1 VQAEW
6 IGTAHA
12 DAWAGLQSSGH
23 AASYCEGCHTVGAL
37 GNAVTNPNVGW
48 AVTNDPRFHDVQCE
62 SCHGPGISH
71 VSAPA
76 AERPL
81 ASFEAG
87 TNVQNGCG
95 ECHNGTHHPFVE
107 QWAQSAH
114 GAGPNTAYA
123 GSRGSC
129 ARCHEGQAALEQTF
143 GVDAEYLEKGDG
155 EIRTITCVVC
165 HDPHGSP
172 FDGQLRASINVPD
185 RTNLC
190 MTCHTRRGEPW
201 SSHGPHAAQGLLV
214 LSEDVGYIPE
224 GFDRAIADIPNPH
237 GPRNNNQLCARCHVA
252 SLTITDASGDF
263 LLESVGHT
271 FEAVSCLDADGLPVF
286 EGSCDVEDRTFAT
299 CTGSGCHGSETF
311 ARNAYVR
318 NRNRINTLLD
328 ELWEDSNR
336 NHVME
341 ATDGGLLP
349 QVIAQGRGGDL
360 DPGNSTMTPAKG
372 ALWNGMLAWTGDR
385 THWSDGEVG
394 GVHFSS
400 HPNSGNG
407 VHNPHLL
414 KALLLASIGE
424 VRSAYGLQ

>member
-1 VQAEW
+1 
-6 IGTAHA
+6 
-12 DAWAGLQSSGH
+12 
-23 AASYCEGCHTVGAL
+23 
-37 GNAVTNPNVGW
+37 
-48 AVTNDPRFHDVQCE
+48 
-62 SCHGPGISH
+62 
-71 VSAPA
+71 
-76 AERPL
+76 
-81 ASFEAG
+81 
-87 TNVQNGCG
+87 
-95 ECHNGTHHPFVE
+95 
-107 QWAQSAH
+107 
-114 GAGPNTAYA
+114 
-123 GSRGSC
+123 
-129 ARCHEGQAALEQTF
+129 
-143 GVDAEYLEKGDG
+143 
-155 EIRTITCVVC
+155 
-165 HDPHGSP
+165 
-172 FDGQLRASINVPD
+172 
-185 RTNLC
+185 
-190 MTCHTRRGEPW
+190 
-201 SSHGPHAAQGLLV
+201 PHAAQGLLV